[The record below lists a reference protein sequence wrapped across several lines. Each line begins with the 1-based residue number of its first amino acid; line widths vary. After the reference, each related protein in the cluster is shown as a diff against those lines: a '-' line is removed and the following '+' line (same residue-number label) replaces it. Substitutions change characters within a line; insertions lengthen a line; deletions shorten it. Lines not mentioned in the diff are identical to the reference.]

1 MRGDSVMIKNLQDT
15 VLLNNGKKMPGLG
28 LGVFQIPNEQTA
40 TIVSE
45 GIKAGYRLID
55 TAAVYGNEEGTGQG
69 IKEGLAATGLSR
81 EDLFITSKVWNA
93 GLDYEETLIAFEDSL
108 NKLGLT
114 YIDLYLI
121 HWPGPD
127 DQYIEVYKALEHLYE
142 EGKIKA
148 IGVSNFEIH
157 HLEKLLLETTVK
169 PVVNQVELHPRLN
182 QQELQAFC
190 AANDILIEAW
200 SPLMQGKILKEPV
213 LQEIAENHHRSVAQI
228 VLRWDIQHEIIVLTK
243 SVKTERLISNA
254 ALFDFELTEAE
265 IQMIDELDQ
274 HLRVGPDPDTFD
286 FK

>member
-1 MRGDSVMIKNLQDT
+1 SVMIKNLQDT

-121 HWPGPD
+121 HWPGTD